1 MQFTL
6 KDHVKL
12 ATKGYKLNDI
22 AELSE
27 IDDSKF
33 DKDDIMALVGS
44 GYKMADIKKLVEAFK
59 ESEDDTNDTQGDDDQ
74 NQEKDTHLPKDNKKT
89 SNDNSS
95 DDVDDPDDNENIIDY
110 KEAYEKEKKLREKLQ
125 QKNVNSLQGSGSGQ
139 TKTDE
144 ELAIE
149 LAEKI
154 LR

>member
-44 GYKMADIKKLVEAFK
+44 GYKKEDIKKLVEAFK
-59 ESEDDTNDTQGDDDQ
+59 DSEDDTDDTSGTDNQD
-74 NQEKDTHLPKDNKKT
+74 QEKDTHQAKDSKKT
-89 SNDNSS
+89 SNDNES
-95 DDVDDPDDNENIIDY
+95 DDANDPDNNENIIDY

-149 LAEKI
+149 LAEQI

>member
-44 GYKMADIKKLVEAFK
+44 GYKMDDIKKLVEAFK
-59 ESEDDTNDTQGDDDQ
+59 DPADNPEDEQGNDNQD
-74 NQEKDTHLPKDNKKT
+74 QEKDIHSAKGSKKT
-89 SNDNSS
+89 SNDNGS
-95 DDVDDPDDNENIIDY
+95 DDVDDPDDKVSIIDY

-125 QKNVNSLQGSGSGQ
+125 QKNVNSLQGSETEQ

-154 LR
+154 IR

>member
-44 GYKMADIKKLVEAFK
+44 GYRMADIKKLVEAFK
-59 ESEDDTNDTQGDDDQ
+59 DPEDNPEDEQGNDDQ
-74 NQEKDTHLPKDNKKT
+74 DQKNTNSAKDSKKT
-89 SNDNSS
+89 SNDNKS
-95 DDVDDPDDNENIIDY
+95 DDVDDPDDKDNIIDY

>member
-59 ESEDDTNDTQGDDDQ
+59 DPEDDTEETQGDDDQ
-74 NQEKDTHLPKDNKKT
+74 DQENNTHSAKDSKKT
-89 SNDNSS
+89 SNDNRS
-95 DDVDDPDDNENIIDY
+95 DGADDPDDKENIIDY

-125 QKNVNSLQGSGSGQ
+125 QKNVNSLQGSETGQ